1 MLCRMTKRI
10 HISWIGSEKQLCPH
24 SYLTEGIF
32 IFIRP
37 HSYLTKGIFIFISPQ
52 SCLTEGVFISICPQ
66 SCLTEGIFIFTY
78 PQSCLTEA
86 IFALIW
92 QSATI
97 PRDMSKPIS
106 ANGTLQVRKEDSLQ
120 QLPISI
126 ACLMIRKHAAPMLL
140 A

>member
-32 IFIRP
+32 IFI
-37 HSYLTKGIFIFISPQ
+37 SPQ
-52 SCLTEGVFISICPQ
+52 SCLTEGVFISICPH
-66 SCLTEGIFIFTY
+66 SCLTECIFISMR
-78 PQSCLTEA
+78 PQSCLIEG

-92 QSATI
+92 QNATT
-97 PRDMSKPIS
+97 PRDTSKLIS